1 MFNNPDI
8 MNQMN
13 AMMQNPAM
21 MSQMMAMMQNPEM
34 MNQINGMMQNP
45 EMMNKVNEM
54 MQNPEMMNKVNGM
67 MQNPEMMNKVN
78 GMMQNTQKQTQ
89 MKGPGNLNLDSIL
102 GNNKKEEPS
111 PEKENTFS
119 NEDQIFLTG
128 LNNQDYNKK
137 EGVIRGY
144 DDNKKRYLVYI
155 EDIDKQISVKEEN
168 CQKRLETN
176 KNTENNSENID

>member
-13 AMMQNPAM
+13 SMMQNPAM

-34 MNQINGMMQNP
+34 MSQINGMMQNP
-45 EMMNKVNEM
+45 EMMNNVNGM

-67 MQNPEMMNKVN
+67 MQNPEMMEKVN

-89 MKGPGNLNLDSIL
+89 MKGPGSLNLDSIL
-102 GNNKKEEPS
+102 GNNKKEESNPK
-111 PEKENTFS
+111 KEDTFS
-119 NEDQIFLTG
+119 NEEKVLLTG
-128 LNNQDYNKK
+128 LNDQDYNKK
-137 EGVIRGY
+137 EGLIRGY

-168 CQKRLETN
+168 CQSLLETT
-176 KNTENNSENID
+176 KNIENNSEIID

>member
-34 MNQINGMMQNP
+34 MSQI
-45 EMMNKVNEM
+45 
-54 MQNPEMMNKVNGM
+54 NGM

-78 GMMQNTQKQTQ
+78 GMMQNSEMMDKVNGMMQNTQKQTQ
-89 MKGPGNLNLDSIL
+89 MKGPGSLNLDSIL
-102 GNNKKEEPS
+102 GNNKKEESNPK
-111 PEKENTFS
+111 KENTFS
-119 NEDQIFLTG
+119 NEEKVLLTG
-128 LNNQDYNKK
+128 LNDQDYNKK
-137 EGVIRGY
+137 EGLIRGY

-168 CQKRLETN
+168 CQSLLETT
-176 KNTENNSENID
+176 KNTENKSENID